1 MFDLSY
7 LNLKCVTYATKIINT
22 PSDHYYLSLVWMY
35 LDTKICLGTSTPALG
50 NSGRR
55 EYYNIWVKRYT
66 TLSGHAYNNLFVW
79 HMAHKQTKRQA
90 IKEKYYYMFHDQF
103 DKELEI
109 LCMQI
114 DIMYMKIS
122 SNSLLKASMIK
133 YQSILFMDIFFSY
146 CSMWILL

>member
-1 MFDLSY
+1 
-7 LNLKCVTYATKIINT
+7 
-22 PSDHYYLSLVWMY
+22 
-35 LDTKICLGTSTPALG
+35 
-50 NSGRR
+50 
-55 EYYNIWVKRYT
+55 
-66 TLSGHAYNNLFVW
+66 
-79 HMAHKQTKRQA
+79 
-90 IKEKYYYMFHDQF
+90 MFHDQF

-146 CSMWILL
+146 CSM